1 MAKTRKTAPK
11 PRPKKRKAKP
21 AQSKHDVTLEL
32 FALKYLANDRNGTD
46 AYMETHP
53 KAKRTTARTEGAR
66 LLTDPRVQRILH
78 REIQARKERLQM
90 DADEALAGISN
101 IARADIRRLYD
112 EAGNILPVKLW
123 PEDLMPVVKEL
134 APTPFGWKLKLYD
147 RLKAF
152 ELMAIAGGKLR
163 QQVDHKHTF
172 DHARYLMD
180 VPPPG
185 DEDAP
190 KEG

>member
-1 MAKTRKTAPK
+1 MGKPRKAAPK
-11 PRPKKRKAKP
+11 PRRKKKPKVDGR
-21 AQSKHDVTLEL
+21 KHDTTFEL
-32 FALKYLANDRNGTD
+32 FALRFLANGRNATD
-46 AYMETHP
+46 AYMDTHP
-53 KAKRTTARTEGAR
+53 RAKRSTAGTEGAKF
-66 LLTDPRVQRILH
+66 LKDPRVKVIVD
-78 REIQARKERLQM
+78 REIQARKARLSM
-90 DADEALAGISN
+90 DADEALEGISN

-112 EAGNILPVKLW
+112 ENGNILPVKLW
-123 PEDLMPVVKEL
+123 PEDLMKVVKTL
-134 APTPFGWKLKLYD
+134 KPTPFGWQLVLYD
-147 RLKAF
+147 RLKSY

-190 KEG
+190 KED

>member
-1 MAKTRKTAPK
+1 MGKPRKAAPK
-11 PRPKKRKAKP
+11 PRRKKKPKVDGR
-21 AQSKHDVTLEL
+21 KHDTTFEL
-32 FALKYLANDRNGTD
+32 FALRFLANGRNATD
-46 AYMETHP
+46 AYMDTHP
-53 KAKRTTARTEGAR
+53 RAKRSTAGTEGAKF
-66 LLTDPRVQRILH
+66 LKDPRVKVIVD
-78 REIQARKERLQM
+78 REIQARKARLSM
-90 DADEALAGISN
+90 DADEALEGISN

-112 EAGNILPVKLW
+112 ANGNILPVKLW
-123 PEDLMPVVKEL
+123 PEDLMKVVKTL
-134 APTPFGWKLKLYD
+134 KPTPFGWQLVLYD
-147 RLKAF
+147 RLKSY

-190 KEG
+190 KED